1 MIRLP
6 EFSGRGRENQLM
18 NASFIALFPQT
29 NTSLTHGSRRIHVN
43 LIDSVFWDDM
53 TTQNSDGD

>member
-1 MIRLP
+1 
-6 EFSGRGRENQLM
+6 M

-29 NTSLTHGSRRIHVN
+29 NASLTHGSRRIHVN

>member
-1 MIRLP
+1 MISLP

-18 NASFIALFPQT
+18 NACFIALFPQT

-43 LIDSVFWDDM
+43 LIGFCLLGRM